1 MDIGN
6 ITLVCF
12 IAFTVSIVTVSIG
25 GTSLITVPVLIWLGM
40 VSKNAIAA
48 NMFALIFLSI
58 FGAVGFR
65 KEIRPTQNKMIPLF
79 LILTI
84 CGSFIGANLM
94 LTIDEDILKKIIAVI
109 ICIIAVSLFFKKD
122 LGIHE
127 RKGKL
132 SKMKFFIGTLSVF
145 ILGVYGG
152 FFSGGYVSL
161 LTYIFILV
169 FGLNFLQT
177 AFVTKIFNI
186 FSSLVA
192 CAFFFYHGLINFSV
206 GIPLAI
212 SMSLGAFFGT
222 KLAIAKGN
230 LWIRNL
236 FVVVVILLSII
247 LLMLY

>member
-1 MDIGN
+1 
-6 ITLVCF
+6 
-12 IAFTVSIVTVSIG
+12 
-25 GTSLITVPVLIWLGM
+25 
-40 VSKNAIAA
+40 
-48 NMFALIFLSI
+48 
-58 FGAVGFR
+58 
-65 KEIRPTQNKMIPLF
+65 
-79 LILTI
+79 
-84 CGSFIGANLM
+84 M
-94 LTIDEDILKKIIAVI
+94 LTINEDILKKIIAVI
-109 ICIIAVSLFFKKD
+109 ICIIAVSFLFKKD
-122 LGIHE
+122 LGIQE
-127 RKGKL
+127 RKEKL
-132 SKMKFFIGTLSVF
+132 SKMKFFIGALSIF
-145 ILGVYGG
+145 ALGVYGG

-192 CAFFFYHGLINFSV
+192 CTFFFYHGLINFSV